1 MSLMHILIHAAIAS
15 AALAKPLRPRYDRNN
30 AVSGIEWGPCSFEGS
45 LPIECGTLAVPLDY
59 ADASSNRTLDLSL
72 VKAAAIHQPSKGSI
86 LFNFGGPG
94 YEAIHSLAALAGALA
109 NMTGGQHDLIAFDP
123 RGTGNTLPFSCFDDP
138 AERVLYNAK
147 YLLSSGGAS
156 DIALSRGFANAEILA
171 NICESKGNDLGSLL
185 GTSFV
190 ARDLMQVVDSLNEDG
205 LLRFWGFSYGSL
217 LGEVVAAM
225 FPDRMDR
232 VVLDGVVNGHNYF
245 HRHGIDVDQLLA
257 TDDAFRTILGACI
270 DAGEKCALSQ
280 VNSTALELETT
291 LIALRNKLRDSPI
304 VVGDTIID
312 YDFVANLY
320 LIVIKYTANIPEAAL
335 HINNLLNRKNLTG
348 VVEYSNILA
357 EGLGVGN
364 EALQGIKCSD
374 GVPRSSDLE
383 GVMRDIEYITE
394 SSQIF
399 GKDLS
404 SAALVCATWPFEAK
418 ERYLGDFKTKTRNP
432 ILFIGNTY
440 DPVTPP
446 QSARV
451 MSNAF
456 EGSVM
461 LEQHGFGHSSLSQ
474 PSACTS
480 KILQEYF
487 INGNLPEEHTVCEVD
502 AVLFP

>member
-217 LGEVVAAM
+217 LG
-225 FPDRMDR
+225 
-232 VVLDGVVNGHNYF
+232 G
-245 HRHGIDVDQLLA
+245 
-257 TDDAFRTILGACI
+257 C
-270 DAGEKCALSQ
+270 
-280 VNSTALELETT
+280 
-291 LIALRNKLRDSPI
+291 
-304 VVGDTIID
+304 
-312 YDFVANLY
+312 
-320 LIVIKYTANIPEAAL
+320 
-335 HINNLLNRKNLTG
+335 
-348 VVEYSNILA
+348 
-357 EGLGVGN
+357 
-364 EALQGIKCSD
+364 
-374 GVPRSSDLE
+374 
-383 GVMRDIEYITE
+383 
-394 SSQIF
+394 
-399 GKDLS
+399 
-404 SAALVCATWPFEAK
+404 
-418 ERYLGDFKTKTRNP
+418 
-432 ILFIGNTY
+432 
-440 DPVTPP
+440 
-446 QSARV
+446 
-451 MSNAF
+451 
-456 EGSVM
+456 GSYV
-461 LEQHGFGHSSLSQ
+461 S
-474 PSACTS
+474 
-480 KILQEYF
+480 
-487 INGNLPEEHTVCEVD
+487 
-502 AVLFP
+502 